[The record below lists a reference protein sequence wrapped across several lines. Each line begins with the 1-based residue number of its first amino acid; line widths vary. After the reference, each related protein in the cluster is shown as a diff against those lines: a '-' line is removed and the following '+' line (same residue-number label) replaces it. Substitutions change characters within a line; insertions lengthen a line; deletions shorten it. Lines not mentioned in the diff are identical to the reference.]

1 MSPSKTATL
10 QPSTLPPMPPL
21 RLGHRS
27 LRSHCRLFPNGPF
40 VFCRRPRADAAA
52 GRKAAAHGEEGAAA
66 DGGHSQRH
74 PAPAR
79 VQREGPALGA
89 AGLLQVRDR
98 RRLRTDGGREK
109 RPGLQGGGSRVAS
122 KARPATQ
129 RGRKPGGDA
138 GVQGTAGDTKG
149 EKAGWRRGHPRQ
161 RRRKG
166 RGPMEWQ
173 QRACRPRGGDTKGTE
188 WQRVKGGETCVKQ
201 NRQRALTAAS
211 RKMKFIEKQHTK
223 RDATRAPMAATR
235 WATTAPLTSLPPPP
249 PPAHT
254 QPGHAPGRHQPAG
267 AARHKAAAATGA
279 RDGHLP
285 RPPRA
290 LLAGL

>member
-1 MSPSKTATL
+1 MCIEGERERRKEREKQFCFSPLLSPLSHPSQRFAFLSLPLSLPSPSLSLTQSRPKKNGSLSGTMSPSKTATL

-138 GVQGTAGDTKG
+138 GIQGSGDVKEGDQWSGNSGRADHGGAT
-149 EKAGWRRGHPRQ
+149 Q
-161 RRRKG
+161 REPSG
-166 RGPMEWQ
+166 N
-173 QRACRPRGGDTKGTE
+173 A
-188 WQRVKGGETCVKQ
+188 
-201 NRQRALTAAS
+201 
-211 RKMKFIEKQHTK
+211 
-223 RDATRAPMAATR
+223 
-235 WATTAPLTSLPPPP
+235 
-249 PPAHT
+249 
-254 QPGHAPGRHQPAG
+254 
-267 AARHKAAAATGA
+267 
-279 RDGHLP
+279 
-285 RPPRA
+285 
-290 LLAGL
+290 